1 MNKYELETL
10 MGIKVLRRLCEVKV
24 SAWVRRNT
32 DKALCV
38 CVSRMVEWNP
48 CQCLESLSSLLSW
61 INGKVTVCTGAHT
74 HTHTGRFTHVSALL
88 CPSTMTG
95 TLSHPIPPSH
105 EDTQTRLVV
114 SLSTRKHTTLWAAT
128 PSPRHLAFLTNYPE
142 MSDLGD
148 LSLSTLK
155 LKYCLSNFLFFF

>member
-74 HTHTGRFTHVSALL
+74 HTHRPIHTRISFALSFHNDRDTVTPHSAL
-88 CPSTMTG
+88 SWRHTD
-95 TLSHPIPPSH
+95 TLGCLSLDS
-105 EDTQTRLVV
+105 QTHN
-114 SLSTRKHTTLWAAT
+114 SLSCHTVSKTFSLFNQLSRNVWFRWLVLKHAET
-128 PSPRHLAFLTNYPE
+128 
-142 MSDLGD
+142 
-148 LSLSTLK
+148 
-155 LKYCLSNFLFFF
+155 